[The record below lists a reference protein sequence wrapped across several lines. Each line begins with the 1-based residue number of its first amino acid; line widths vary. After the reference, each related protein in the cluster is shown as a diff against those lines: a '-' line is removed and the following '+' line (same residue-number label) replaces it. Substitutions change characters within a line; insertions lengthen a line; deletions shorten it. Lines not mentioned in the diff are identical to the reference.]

1 MKKPR
6 IVVDSR
12 EPDFV
17 CDALEAL
24 GAEIEIRQLEIGD
37 YLLSDRLVVERK
49 TRADFEASVVDGRL
63 FAQVSDLCAALPR
76 VVVIVEGDA
85 PEGGRLSRGA
95 LLGAYSALIS
105 DFGCVLF
112 FTRSP
117 SATAEMLYALAH
129 HEQVAKSRAT
139 PVYAKRKARS
149 FADRQRAVVEALPNV
164 GPALSEALL
173 KYFDTVENVMGA
185 PESEL
190 CEVGKIGRKKAAELR
205 KLLSTRYMP
214 AAKREAKT
222 VHNINF

>member
-1 MKKPR
+1 M
-6 IVVDSR
+6 VDSR
-12 EPDFV
+12 EPDSV

-24 GAEIEIRQLEIGD
+24 GAEIEMRQLEIGD
-37 YLLSDRLVVERK
+37 YILSDRLVVERK
-49 TRADFEASVVDGRL
+49 TRADFEASIVDGRL
-63 FAQVSDLCAALPR
+63 FSQVSDLCTALPR

-85 PEGGRLSRGA
+85 PDGSRLPRGA
-95 LLGAYSALIS
+95 LLGAYAALIS

-117 SATAEMLYALAH
+117 SATAEMLYALTH
-129 HEQVAKSRAT
+129 HEQVAKSHAM

-164 GPALSEALL
+164 GPILAEALL
-173 KYFDTVENVMGA
+173 GYFDTVENVMGA

-190 CEVGKIGRKKAAELR
+190 RVVGKIGKKKAAELR

-214 AAKREAKT
+214 ERHKT
-222 VHNINF
+222 EEKGGENSA